1 MEEINMK
8 TWNAPEVK
16 ELNINETA
24 NGFFNVNWE
33 GPFDVICGDY
43 GDKSNNSDSTA
54 DTNQHS

>member
-1 MEEINMK
+1 MK

-24 NGFFNVNWE
+24 NGILSVDWE
-33 GPFDVICGDY
+33 GPFDIIFGDY
-43 GDKSNNSDSTA
+43 GDKSNNNDSTP